1 MIRINR
7 AEFGIIAKERGY
19 TLKDIEPCIV
29 SQHGDTLQV
38 DEKHKSYP
46 REKKGLGDMVA
57 GTLAAVGITEER
69 YKKATGK
76 KECGCKR
83 RRQMLNK
90 LGRKFGVG

>member
-7 AEFGIIAKERGY
+7 KEFELVVKERGY
-19 TLKDIEPCIV
+19 TLPEVEPCIL
-29 SQHGDTLQV
+29 SKHGNTFQV
-38 DEKHKSYP
+38 DETHKSYP